1 MNDKVTNAMAR
12 VKALVNTDS
21 VRVKGGKSY
30 VMVQD
35 RVDAFRQEFG
45 FEYGIIT
52 EVLENMDKHCI
63 VQAKVTKNNE
73 VIGSGLAI
81 EYKSASAVNQTS
93 SIENAETSAIGRAL
107 ASLGLSG
114 GEYASGNE
122 IDAVDRKKQAQESQK
137 LQPAATPTKEPEPKK
152 EVSPQLQA
160 WVDKFYKE
168 LNAAKTAEEMME
180 LKDKTDKGHDR
191 IKDLGH
197 IELHNKLFEDF
208 KDKYERL
215 KYNG

>member
-1 MNDKVTNAMAR
+1 MIDKVTNAMAR
-12 VKALVNTDS
+12 VKALVGTDS

-45 FEYGIIT
+45 FEYGIVT

-122 IDAVDRKKQAQESQK
+122 IDAVDRKKQAQKSQAA
-137 LQPAATPTKEPEPKK
+137 QPVVQPPQPKEPGKI
-152 EVSPQLQA
+152 SPELNA
-160 WVDKFYKE
+160 WVDKFYE
-168 LNAAKTAEEMME
+168 GLNAAKTIQEMKE
-180 LKDKTDKGHDR
+180 LKERTDKGHDR

-197 IELHNKLFEDF
+197 LELHNKLFDNF
-208 KDKYERL
+208 KDKYERIKL
-215 KYNG
+215 NG